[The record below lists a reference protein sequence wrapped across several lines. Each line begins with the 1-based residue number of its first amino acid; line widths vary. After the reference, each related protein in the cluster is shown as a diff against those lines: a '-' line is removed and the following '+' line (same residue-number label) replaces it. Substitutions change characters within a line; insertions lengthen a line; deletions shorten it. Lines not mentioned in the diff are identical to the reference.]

1 MSELRTI
8 RSSPWIPMGCAIAAI
23 AVVGF
28 WFVRPALSEAERL
41 DAERT
46 SFENVTRTLRGV
58 SSAAEKLM
66 AERDRLRAEIDALK
80 PILDAPIFA
89 HATRDGNGMLHV
101 ELRGSFADV
110 ATAMQEIDRANGILV
125 REFTLERQGSADE
138 LLLRLTLEP
147 IASAT
152 DPDDSDGE
160 GAAPANAPAP
170 ASVAG
175 AAEEVR

>member
-1 MSELRTI
+1 
-8 RSSPWIPMGCAIAAI
+8 MGFAFAAI
-23 AVVGF
+23 AVVGL

-58 SSAAEKLM
+58 SGAAEKLM

-80 PILDAPIFA
+80 PVLDAPIFA
-89 HATRDGNGMLHV
+89 HATRGEDGLLHV
-101 ELRGSFADV
+101 ELRGTFDEV
-110 ATAMQEIDRANGILV
+110 ATAMEAIDKANGVVV
-125 REFTLERQGSADE
+125 REFTLERQGSADA
-138 LLLRLTLEP
+138 LLLQITLEP
-147 IASAT
+147 IAT
-152 DPDDSDGE
+152 QTGPVTPDDD
-160 GAAPANAPAP
+160 APAP